1 MEKKRVFLYLQAA
14 LCILT
19 VIILGAS
26 VIGIYRE
33 GALWKAAGHPGD
45 WIFTP
50 EKAREV
56 ILRVLPVLL
65 CGCVLTVTGL
75 LQGVMDGNEELP
87 PADTETSRDL
97 ICGRVKEPAEA
108 MIHERELQ
116 KKLRIGGWAGA
127 LGCMVPVLLYI
138 TDGRNFEST
147 DLEAVMGAL
156 AAGQG
161 QVLGRY
167 GGRMRTGARLAVV
180 AELGGTVAELG
191 GGKFANG
198 AMTAA
203 FAFLFSDNSHDK
215 NNDNELAAEE
225 RLQLEIGEYAKSF
238 VGDLAPNG
246 DSYCNHFVK
255 YILTHFG
262 VYPNGNDLL
271 AKDWANRDIPNWKI
285 VTDGSFRNGDVAAF
299 AWQMTDA
306 TGHCGIVY
314 NVMINNQLIPH
325 LIYVTYNSANVKMN
339 KLSVFRLGS
348 NNKKPNWIIRRY
360 SK

>member
-1 MEKKRVFLYLQAA
+1 MEKKRLFLYLQAA

-56 ILRVLPVLL
+56 ILRALPVIL

-75 LQGVMDGNEELP
+75 LQGVMDGKEELP

-108 MIHERELQ
+108 MIKERELQ

-127 LGCMVPVLLYI
+127 LICMVPVLHYI

-156 AAGQG
+156 FVHILPWTAAALVILAVCAYLGESSMKREIAAAGIRLTEEKAAEAAAAAAG
-161 QVLGRY
+161 EPAGDGTACGAAGAETAAGPAAETPGGSGTEAAAEAGTDGRRTALLRGIVL
-167 GGRMRTGARLAVV
+167 AAAVV
-180 AELGGTVAELG
+180 CILAGIYNGSMRDVLLKAINICTECIGLG
-191 GGKFANG
+191 
-198 AMTAA
+198 
-203 FAFLFSDNSHDK
+203 
-215 NNDNELAAEE
+215 
-225 RLQLEIGEYAKSF
+225 
-238 VGDLAPNG
+238 
-246 DSYCNHFVK
+246 
-255 YILTHFG
+255 
-262 VYPNGNDLL
+262 
-271 AKDWANRDIPNWKI
+271 
-285 VTDGSFRNGDVAAF
+285 
-299 AWQMTDA
+299 
-306 TGHCGIVY
+306 
-314 NVMINNQLIPH
+314 
-325 LIYVTYNSANVKMN
+325 
-339 KLSVFRLGS
+339 
-348 NNKKPNWIIRRY
+348 
-360 SK
+360 

>member
-56 ILRVLPVLL
+56 ILRVLPVIL

-75 LQGVMDGNEELP
+75 LQGVMDGKEELP

-108 MIHERELQ
+108 MIQERELQ

-156 AAGQG
+156 VMHILPWTAAAL
-161 QVLGRY
+161 VI
-167 GGRMRTGARLAVV
+167 LAVC
-180 AELGGTVAELG
+180 ALLGENSMKREIAAAFRNRSGRRSRDRWPEDSASSRSCSCRG
-191 GGKFANG
+191 GGLHPGRNI
-198 AMTAA
+198 
-203 FAFLFSDNSHDK
+203 
-215 NNDNELAAEE
+215 
-225 RLQLEIGEYAKSF
+225 Q
-238 VGDLAPNG
+238 
-246 DSYCNHFVK
+246 
-255 YILTHFG
+255 
-262 VYPNGNDLL
+262 
-271 AKDWANRDIPNWKI
+271 WKHEGRP
-285 VTDGSFRNGDVAAF
+285 V
-299 AWQMTDA
+299 
-306 TGHCGIVY
+306 
-314 NVMINNQLIPH
+314 
-325 LIYVTYNSANVKMN
+325 
-339 KLSVFRLGS
+339 
-348 NNKKPNWIIRRY
+348 
-360 SK
+360 

>member
-56 ILRVLPVLL
+56 ILRVLPVIL

-75 LQGVMDGNEELP
+75 LQGVMDGKEELP

-156 AAGQG
+156 VMHILPWTAAALVILAVCALLGENSMKREMAAAGIRLKEEKAAEAVG
-161 QVLGRY
+161 TAAGEPAVDGAACGVSGAETAAGPAAETPGGSGTEAAGGAETDGRKTALLRGVVL
-167 GGRMRTGARLAVV
+167 AAAVV
-180 AELGGTVAELG
+180 CILAGIYNGSMRDVLFKAINICTECIGLG
-191 GGKFANG
+191 
-198 AMTAA
+198 
-203 FAFLFSDNSHDK
+203 
-215 NNDNELAAEE
+215 
-225 RLQLEIGEYAKSF
+225 
-238 VGDLAPNG
+238 
-246 DSYCNHFVK
+246 
-255 YILTHFG
+255 
-262 VYPNGNDLL
+262 
-271 AKDWANRDIPNWKI
+271 
-285 VTDGSFRNGDVAAF
+285 
-299 AWQMTDA
+299 
-306 TGHCGIVY
+306 
-314 NVMINNQLIPH
+314 
-325 LIYVTYNSANVKMN
+325 
-339 KLSVFRLGS
+339 
-348 NNKKPNWIIRRY
+348 
-360 SK
+360 

>member
-56 ILRVLPVLL
+56 ILRVLPVIL

-75 LQGVMDGNEELP
+75 LQGVMDGKEELP

-108 MIHERELQ
+108 MIQERELQ

-156 AAGQG
+156 VMHILPWTAAALVILVICAYLGESSMKREMAAAGPAAETPG
-161 QVLGRY
+161 GSGTEAAGGAETDGRKTALLRGVVL
-167 GGRMRTGARLAVV
+167 AAAVV
-180 AELGGTVAELG
+180 CILAGIYNGSMRDVLFKAINICTECIGLG
-191 GGKFANG
+191 
-198 AMTAA
+198 
-203 FAFLFSDNSHDK
+203 
-215 NNDNELAAEE
+215 
-225 RLQLEIGEYAKSF
+225 
-238 VGDLAPNG
+238 
-246 DSYCNHFVK
+246 
-255 YILTHFG
+255 
-262 VYPNGNDLL
+262 
-271 AKDWANRDIPNWKI
+271 
-285 VTDGSFRNGDVAAF
+285 
-299 AWQMTDA
+299 
-306 TGHCGIVY
+306 
-314 NVMINNQLIPH
+314 
-325 LIYVTYNSANVKMN
+325 
-339 KLSVFRLGS
+339 
-348 NNKKPNWIIRRY
+348 
-360 SK
+360 

>member
-33 GALWKAAGHPGD
+33 GALCKAAGHPGD

-75 LQGVMDGNEELP
+75 LQGVMDGKEELP

-108 MIHERELQ
+108 MIQERELQ

-156 AAGQG
+156 VMHILPWTAAALVILAVCALLGENSMKREMAAAGIRLKEEKAAEAVG
-161 QVLGRY
+161 TAAGEPAVDGAACGGSGAETAAETPGGSGTEAAGGAETDGRKTALLRGVVL
-167 GGRMRTGARLAVV
+167 TAAVV
-180 AELGGTVAELG
+180 CILAGIYNGSMRDVLFKAINICTECIGLG
-191 GGKFANG
+191 
-198 AMTAA
+198 
-203 FAFLFSDNSHDK
+203 
-215 NNDNELAAEE
+215 
-225 RLQLEIGEYAKSF
+225 
-238 VGDLAPNG
+238 
-246 DSYCNHFVK
+246 
-255 YILTHFG
+255 
-262 VYPNGNDLL
+262 
-271 AKDWANRDIPNWKI
+271 
-285 VTDGSFRNGDVAAF
+285 
-299 AWQMTDA
+299 
-306 TGHCGIVY
+306 
-314 NVMINNQLIPH
+314 
-325 LIYVTYNSANVKMN
+325 
-339 KLSVFRLGS
+339 
-348 NNKKPNWIIRRY
+348 
-360 SK
+360 